1 LHDLLKIRSRQKVVA
16 LFGEVLVDVFPD
28 RKVLGGAP
36 FNVACHLK
44 AFGLYPLLITRTG
57 NDEVRDKLLDT
68 MARFGMDDRGVQSDL
83 AHPSGQVIVHTDGHH
98 GHSFEIMP
106 DQAYD
111 YIHAGLVHM
120 ITLAMRPKMLYF
132 GTLAQRNTISR
143 KALTALL
150 RSSKSPRLLD
160 LNLRQPWYD
169 LPTIEKSLQRANVAK
184 MNDGELAELA
194 ELLQVAGNSIEEQAA
209 GIVNRF
215 NLEQLLVTCGEQGA
229 WQLSRD
235 GKLVRASGQAMEQP
249 MIDTVGAGDGFAA
262 VLMLGMLS
270 GWPIESTLT
279 RANAFAAAICG
290 IRGAIPPDQDFY
302 TPFLEE
308 WKICPPVT
316 QKPKTL
322 CTS

>member
-1 LHDLLKIRSRQKVVA
+1 MHDLLKTQSRQQVVA

-36 FNVACHLK
+36 FNVARHLK

-57 NDEVRDKLLDT
+57 NDEIRDKLLET
-68 MARFGMDDRGVQSDL
+68 MARFGMDDRGVQNDPTY
-83 AHPSGQVIVHTDGHH
+83 PSGQVTVHTDGQ
-98 GHSFEIMP
+98 GHRFEILP

-111 YIHAGLVHM
+111 HIHAGLVHM

-169 LPTIEKSLQRANVAK
+169 LSTVEKSLQRADLAK
-184 MNDGELAELA
+184 MNEDELV
-194 ELLQVAGNSIEEQAA
+194 QVAAMLHAAGNTIEEQAA
-209 GIVNRF
+209 ELIRRF
-215 NLEQLLVTCGEQGA
+215 NLDRLLVTCGEQGA

-235 GKLVRASGQAMEQP
+235 GKFVRASGKAMEQP
-249 MIDTVGAGDGFAA
+249 MVDSVGAGDGFAA
-262 VLMLGMLS
+262 VLILGMLS
-270 GWPIESTLT
+270 GWPVDSTLT
-279 RANAFAAAICG
+279 RANTFAAAICG

-308 WKICPPVT
+308 WKICPPDQ
-316 QKPKTL
+316 QKSKNL